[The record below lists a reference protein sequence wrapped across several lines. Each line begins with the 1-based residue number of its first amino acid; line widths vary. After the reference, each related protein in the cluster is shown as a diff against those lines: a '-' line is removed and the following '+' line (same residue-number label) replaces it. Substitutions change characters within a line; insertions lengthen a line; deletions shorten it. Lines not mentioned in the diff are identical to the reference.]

1 METTFINQNNTLHR
15 IWDAIR
21 KVPFIYYI
29 LALVLLAILLIQP
42 SFYRPALLLSFLK
55 RSAPI
60 MIVAMGQA
68 YVLIAGEIDLS
79 VGSLVTVCAVAAAFI
94 IDHNPD
100 NVGLAILCMAL
111 ISLAVGIINGVITT
125 RLRVPAF
132 VTTLGMLLILQGGI
146 SIVTRGAPKGGIT
159 DNFRFYGRDAVGG
172 IPVAMIFM
180 IVLAIILIAIMSYT
194 NFGRRVYAVGGN
206 PLASRLAGVNV
217 AGTKTLTF
225 IICSM
230 CGMVSALL
238 VAGYSGVSTLT
249 VGEGYEFSAISAAVL
264 GGVAMTGGR
273 GRIASV
279 IVGALTLQALFSLL
293 NFLSLPSPLR
303 DTVQGI
309 IIISAMAITVWR
321 DRR

>member
-1 METTFINQNNTLHR
+1 METTFVNQNSTLQR

-29 LALVLLAILLIQP
+29 LALVLLAILVIQP
-42 SFYRPALLLSFLK
+42 SFYRPGLLLSFLK

-94 IDHNPD
+94 IDHDPD
-100 NVGLAILCMAL
+100 KVGLAILCMAL

-172 IPVAMIFM
+172 IPVALIFM

>member
-1 METTFINQNNTLHR
+1 METTFVNQNSTLQR

-29 LALVLLAILLIQP
+29 LALVLLAILVIQP
-42 SFYRPALLLSFLK
+42 SFYRPGLLLSFLK

-94 IDHNPD
+94 IDHDPD

-172 IPVAMIFM
+172 IPVALIFM